1 MIIELLN
8 KLLFIIFFMG
18 VLNIIR
24 EAFFFIRAW
33 FVTERIVLKTT
44 ELIILG
50 VSIAYVLSCIFTGI
64 KI

>member
-1 MIIELLN
+1 MVIDILN
-8 KLLFIIFFMG
+8 KISYIIFFMG

-50 VSIAYVLSCIFTGI
+50 ASIAYVLACICTGI
-64 KI
+64 KF